1 MYTMSK
7 TADLQTASLNIVKK
21 TQDSVESA
29 KTQILITGDKIS
41 DLTKQKWEPIQK
53 TLDEKGVTNA
63 VKMTGEGLNKGVQWT
78 AAATVA
84 GVNKLNQAVDA
95 NPTLKS
101 AKDQTAK
108 GIAIMSS
115 SVSSWFGWGKKKEEV
130 KEAEAEI

>member
-53 TLDEKGVTNA
+53 TLDEKGVTNV
-63 VKMTGEGLNKGVQWT
+63 VKATGEGLNKGV
-78 AAATVA
+78 
-84 GVNKLNQAVDA
+84 
-95 NPTLKS
+95 
-101 AKDQTAK
+101 
-108 GIAIMSS
+108 
-115 SVSSWFGWGKKKEEV
+115 
-130 KEAEAEI
+130 

>member
-63 VKMTGEGLNKGVQWT
+63 VKMTGEGLNKGV
-78 AAATVA
+78 
-84 GVNKLNQAVDA
+84 
-95 NPTLKS
+95 
-101 AKDQTAK
+101 
-108 GIAIMSS
+108 
-115 SVSSWFGWGKKKEEV
+115 
-130 KEAEAEI
+130 

>member
-63 VKMTGEGLNKGVQWT
+63 VKATGEGLNKGVQWT

>member
-63 VKMTGEGLNKGVQWT
+63 VKVTGEGLNKGVQWT

-130 KEAEAEI
+130 KETEAEI

>member
-130 KEAEAEI
+130 KETEAEI

>member
-53 TLDEKGVTNA
+53 TLDEKGVTNV
-63 VKMTGEGLNKGVQWT
+63 VKATGEGLNKGVQWT